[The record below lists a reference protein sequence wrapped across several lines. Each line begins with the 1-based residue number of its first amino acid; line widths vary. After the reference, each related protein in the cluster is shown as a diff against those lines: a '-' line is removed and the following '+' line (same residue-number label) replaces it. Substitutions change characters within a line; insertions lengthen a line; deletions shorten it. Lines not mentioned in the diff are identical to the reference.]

1 MTAAI
6 DLDLHLS
13 FGDAFQLAVTASV
26 PGSGI
31 TGVFGASGSGKT
43 TLLRCMAGL
52 QPGVSGLLRVN
63 GQVWHDAERSVPT
76 HRRPLGYVFQDAN
89 LFPHLTAGGNL
100 DYARRRASA
109 RAGSIPER
117 ELLELL
123 AITHLLERKPAAL
136 SGGER
141 QRVAIARALLIN
153 PQLLLMDEPLAAL
166 DAPRKR
172 EILPYL
178 EALHRQLDIP
188 VLYVTHSL
196 EELSRLA
203 DHVLVMEQGRVV
215 EQGPLA
221 TILSQLD
228 SRLQTAVEGGTVLAG
243 QVRERNSQWHL
254 VRVAFPGGELW
265 VRDSD
270 DVTGESLRLRILAR
284 DVSISLSEDVRSSIV
299 NRLPCRI
306 REIADD
312 ADAAM
317 ASLSLQ
323 VGEAEQCSTLVARV
337 SRRSVHELALQPGM
351 PVWAQI
357 KSVAILR

>member
-1 MTAAI
+1 MSSAI
-6 DLDLHLS
+6 DLDLQLS
-13 FGDAFQLAVTASV
+13 FPDAFELAVKASV

-43 TLLRCMAGL
+43 TLLRCLAGL

-63 GQVWHDAERSVPT
+63 GDTWHDAEKSVPA
-76 HRRPLGYVFQDAN
+76 HRRPLGYVFQEAN
-89 LFPHLTAGGNL
+89 LFPHLSAGGNL
-100 DYARRRASA
+100 DYARRRAGST
-109 RAGSIPER
+109 AGAIPEQ

-166 DAPRKR
+166 DAARKR

-178 EALHRQLDIP
+178 EALHRELSIP

-203 DHVLVMEQGRVV
+203 DHVLVMEQGRIV

-221 TILSQLD
+221 TVLAHLD
-228 SRLQTAVEGGTVLAG
+228 SRLQTANEGGTVLSG
-243 QVRERNSQWHL
+243 EVRERDSQWHL
-254 VRVAFPGGELW
+254 ARVAFPGGELW
-265 VRDSD
+265 VRDSG
-270 DVTGESLRLRILAR
+270 DVTGGALRLRILAR
-284 DVSISLSEDVRSSIV
+284 DVSISLSEDARSSIV

-312 ADAAM
+312 DEAM
-317 ASLSLQ
+317 ATLSLQ
-323 VGEAEQCSTLVARV
+323 VGEDGQGSTLVARV
-337 SRRSVHELALQPGM
+337 SRRSVHDLALQQGM
-351 PVWAQI
+351 AVWAQI